1 MCDITIGDEK
11 KFKKKIKNH
20 AELPASAEDERRQTI
35 YYSFNNANLF

>member
-11 KFKKKIKNH
+11 KLKKNH
-20 AELPASAEDERRQTI
+20 AELHASAEDERRQTI